1 MIWIVLP
8 ACEWYNERMEGKL
21 NMTNKRRWMLLL
33 CALLALWC
41 ANACAQTAEEMTQA
55 CTMRAPGVGV
65 ISCLADGD
73 YSTRWSSGSREKARL
88 EITAPEGKTIGSI
101 YLQFYNNPCSFEVQV
116 RGADGAWE
124 TAAVCDTDY
133 LTGYARLP
141 EAAQAVRIRPQAN
154 NQRLILAEA
163 HVFGEGDAPDWVQRW
178 QPPCEKADLLV
189 ISAHPD
195 DELLFMGGT
204 IPYYAGERRMAVQV
218 AYLVT
223 ATSYR
228 RLELLDGL
236 WLCGVRHYPDLGPFA
251 DRYSYNLRELYKM
264 KGWSQESVER
274 YVVGL
279 YRRYRPEVV
288 VTHDVNGEYGHAV
301 HRAAA
306 DAAQRCVA
314 LAADAGYQEKR
325 LAYTEPWQVKKL
337 YLHLYEENALRMDW
351 RKPLVAFGGRTA
363 FDMAE
368 AAFAC
373 HISQQRTD
381 YKVEDFGPYD
391 NAEFGL
397 AFTAVGED
405 AEKNDFFEHIKAE

>member
-55 CTMRAPGVGV
+55 CTMRAPGVGA

-163 HVFGEGDAPDWVQRW
+163 HVFGEGDAPEWVQRW

-236 WLCGVRHYPDLGPFA
+236 WLCGVRSYPDLGTFPDA
-251 DRYSYNLRELYKM
+251 YAASLAGQYRK
-264 KGWSQESVER
+264 KGWSRER
-274 YVVGL
+274 VLAHVAQL

-288 VTHDVNGEYGHAV
+288 VTHDVNGEYGHGA

-306 DAAQRCVA
+306 DAAI
-314 LAADAGYQEKR
+314 AAVGQAAQGEDGWAIR
-325 LAYTEPWQVKKL
+325 KL
-337 YLHLYEENALRMDW
+337 YLHLYTEGAMRMDW
-351 RKPLVAFGGRTA
+351 RVPLSAFGGRTA
-363 FDMAE
+363 FDVAE

-373 HISQQRTD
+373 HISQQKTD
-381 YKVEDFGPYD
+381 YRVEDFGPYD
-391 NAEFGL
+391 NACFGL
-397 AFTAVGED
+397 AYSAVGED
-405 AEKNDFFEHIKAE
+405 AAGGDFFEHVPGFGL

>member
-1 MIWIVLP
+1 MRGLAV
-8 ACEWYNERMEGKL
+8 
-21 NMTNKRRWMLLL
+21 
-33 CALLALWC
+33 CALLLALLLPGTS
-41 ANACAQTAEEMTQA
+41 ALAAEAQ
-55 CTMRAPGVGV
+55 
-65 ISCLADGD
+65 
-73 YSTRWSSGSREKARL
+73 
-88 EITAPEGKTIGSI
+88 EITASCQMIGKELKSGNCLKDGSYESAWLSPGGRNASLRIVAAEGERISAVYMQFYRTGTAFDVQTQDEEGKWQTVSA
-101 YLQFYNNPCSFEVQV
+101 CE
-116 RGADGAWE
+116 
-124 TAAVCDTDY
+124 TDY
-133 LTGYARLP
+133 LTGCAVLETP
-141 EAAQAVRIRPQAN
+141 ASAVRIVPRGE
-154 NQRLILAEA
+154 RMYVAEV
-163 HVFGEGDAPDWVQRW
+163 HVFAEGEMPQWVQRW
-178 QPPCEKADLLV
+178 EPPLEKADLLL
-189 ISAHPD
+189 ISGHPD
-195 DELLFMGGT
+195 DEILFMGGT
-204 IPYYAGERRMAVQV
+204 IPYYAGELKKDVQV
-218 AYLVT
+218 AYLVP
-223 ATSYR
+223 SMPYR

-251 DRYSYNLRELYKM
+251 DRYSYNLRELFKM